1 VIDGSDNCAALF
13 NPAQLDTDA
22 DGVGNDCDPDADGD
36 GVSNGDDNCDQY
48 NPDQADE
55 NGNWI
60 GDVCEQVQTQAQTIT
75 FNPLPN
81 RTILDQAFEVSATA
95 SSGLAVTFLSSGACT
110 ISGTTVTVTEIGTC
124 TLFAQQGGNA
134 QYAAAQTV
142 QQAFDVTKAPATLS
156 VGTEFTY
163 DGTVK
168 HAITTSSPAGLP
180 GVTVVYTQA
189 GFPVSN
195 PVNAGVYQ
203 VVATLDNA
211 TYEAAP
217 ASGTLTILPAT
228 PVINWASPADI
239 PFGTAL
245 GTSQLNATATGVDGS
260 GISGSFVYL
269 PTMGSVLQVGVRPI
283 SVEFI
288 PAGGNYT
295 RAIKTVTIT
304 VLAGEVPPSRL
315 KFKGFFRPVHNMPYV
330 NSVSAGKTVPV
341 KFSVEGAQ
349 LGSPV
354 LKSDSPSS
362 VPVVCNARSRTKG
375 VDETSDEES
384 SRLQVQGNIYTYM
397 WKTER
402 DWAGNCRKLIV
413 TLVDGSKH
421 EAVFRFG
428 KAQKAKIE
436 RPSKNGKD
444 KDSSEK

>member
-1 VIDGSDNCAALF
+1 
-13 NPAQLDTDA
+13 
-22 DGVGNDCDPDADGD
+22 
-36 GVSNGDDNCDQY
+36 
-48 NPDQADE
+48 
-55 NGNWI
+55 
-60 GDVCEQVQTQAQTIT
+60 
-75 FNPLPN
+75 
-81 RTILDQAFEVSATA
+81 
-95 SSGLAVTFLSSGACT
+95 LAVTFLSSGACS

-142 QQAFDVTKAPATLS
+142 QQSFSVTKAPATLS

-168 HAITTSSPAGLP
+168 QATITSSPAGLP
-180 GVTVVYTQA
+180 GVSVVYTQA
-189 GFPVSN
+189 GFPVSS

-228 PVINWASPADI
+228 PVVNWASPADI
-239 PFGTAL
+239 TFGTPL
-245 GTSQLNATATGVDGS
+245 GNAQLNATATGVGGS

-269 PTMGSVLQVGVRPI
+269 PAAGSVLSVGVRPI

-288 PAGGNYT
+288 PANGNYT
-295 RAIKTVTIT
+295 HAIKTVTIT
-304 VLAGEVPPSRL
+304 VLATQTPPSRL
-315 KFKGFFRPVHNMPYV
+315 RFKGFFRPVHNMPYV
-330 NSVSAGKTVPV
+330 NTVSAGKTIPV

-354 LKSDSPSS
+354 VQSGSPSS
-362 VPVVCNARSRTKG
+362 VPVVCNAGSRTKG

-384 SRLQVQGNIYTYM
+384 SRLQVQGNSYTYL

-402 DWAGNCRKLIV
+402 EWAGNCRKLIV

-428 KAQKAKIE
+428 KAQKPKIHRPAK
-436 RPSKNGKD
+436 KGKGKD
-444 KDSSEK
+444 SDR